1 MVCRGAEHITQL
13 VFLELRLIA
22 GLGVAVVL
30 IFSLELYHALQPLFV
45 KRSHHRLQGDEDGKE
60 SGVEKGQS
68 KGGGREF
75 DNKASNPGNGIRSLV
90 ESQRRLGGDLHPS
103 LSLQSPIDSTDFS
116 LEFDEEGGKQH
127 RRQSPPHLIGVFGSS
142 STSSSQDSASD
153 GDS

>member
-1 MVCRGAEHITQL
+1 M
-13 VFLELRLIA
+13 FLELRLIA

-68 KGGGREF
+68 QGSGREF
-75 DNKASNPGNGIRSLV
+75 GNNSSNPGSGMRSLIG
-90 ESQRRLGGDLHPS
+90 SQRRLGGDLHLS
-103 LSLQSPIDSTDFS
+103 LSLQSSVDMTDFS

-127 RRQSPPHLIGVFGSS
+127 QRQSPGLVFGSS